1 MINKRYSAK
10 AGKERWGFDI
20 RLDGRR
26 LRDYS
31 FDTRRQAE
39 DALKA
44 IRDASRDHRYGI
56 QIASAR
62 RRLEALIDLRLGTI
76 TRRPELVRATRVLKT
91 FLGLLP
97 AGIAID
103 EVTAADI
110 RKFVTRR
117 QADGQ
122 SAASINRELNIVGA
136 TLHAAASFFPELEQ
150 WRTPKIPRPP
160 QSKRG
165 RERLITTGERDQ
177 LLDHLHAPR
186 KLKESHFAYHAR
198 LRVGEIFHFA
208 LLTGMR
214 HGEINALRW
223 SEIDWDGGEMK
234 VIGTKT
240 DSTRYIP
247 ITATVRDIL
256 MRRKAISKDPFVFTR
271 GGGHRPKF
279 YRILREACE
288 ACGIP
293 YGRDSSGG
301 LVLHDARHSA
311 TTRML
316 QAGID
321 LDTVGSITGHSDRAL
336 ILYYGHATRDSK
348 RRAAEALEDSLRPR
362 IDPD

>member
-1 MINKRYSAK
+1 MITRKYS
-10 AGKERWGFDI
+10 ERRGRNLWGFDI

-26 LRDYS
+26 IRDFS
-31 FDTRRQAE
+31 FDSKAQAE
-39 DALKA
+39 DALRA
-44 IRDASRDHRYGI
+44 IREAERGRRYGI
-56 QIASAR
+56 PIASRR
-62 RRLEALIDLRLGTI
+62 RRLAELIDLRLETI
-76 TRRPELVRATRVLKT
+76 TRRQEQVRSRRVLST
-91 FLGLLP
+91 FLALLP
-97 AGIAID
+97 ADIAID

-110 RKFVTRR
+110 RLFVTKR

-122 SAASINRELNIVGA
+122 SPASINRELNIVGA

-165 RERLITTGERDQ
+165 RERLITTEERDR
-177 LLDHLHAPR
+177 LLDHLMAPR
-186 KLKESHFAYHAR
+186 GLGEHHGAYHAR
-198 LRVGEIFHFA
+198 LRVGEILHFA

-214 HGEINALRW
+214 HGEINGLRW
-223 SEIDWDGGEMK
+223 TDVDWKGGEMK

-256 MRRKAISKDPFVFTR
+256 LRRKTGTKSPFVFTKT
-271 GGGHRPKF
+271 GNHRPKF
-279 YRILREACE
+279 YRLLREACE

-293 YGRDSSGG
+293 YGRKAAGG
-301 LVLHDARHSA
+301 LTLHDARHSA

-316 QAGID
+316 QAGVD

-362 IDPD
+362 SEE

>member
-1 MINKRYSAK
+1 VITKRRSARH
-10 AGKERWGFDI
+10 GKDLWGFDI

-26 LRDYS
+26 IRDFS
-31 FDTRRQAE
+31 FDTKRQAE
-39 DALKA
+39 EALHA
-44 IRDASRDHRYGI
+44 IREAERDRRYGI
-56 QIASAR
+56 PIASQR
-62 RRLEALIDLRLGTI
+62 RRLADLIELRLATI
-76 TRRPELVRATRVLKT
+76 ANDRERVRSTRVLKT
-91 FLGLLP
+91 LLALLP
-97 AGIAID
+97 AAIAID

-110 RKFVTRR
+110 RKFVVKR

-122 SAASINRELNIVGA
+122 KASSINRELNIVGA
-136 TLHAAASFFPELEQ
+136 TLHAAASFFPDLEQ

-165 RERLITTGERDQ
+165 RERLITTGERDK

-214 HGEINALRW
+214 HGEINSLRW
-223 SEIDWDGGEMK
+223 TEIDWDGGEMK

-247 ITATVRDIL
+247 ITATVQDIL
-256 MRRKAISKDPFVFTR
+256 LRRKAVSKDPFVFTR

-293 YGRDSSGG
+293 YGRNVTGG
-301 LVLHDARHSA
+301 LTLHDARHSA

-316 QAGID
+316 QAGVD

-362 IDPD
+362 SNE